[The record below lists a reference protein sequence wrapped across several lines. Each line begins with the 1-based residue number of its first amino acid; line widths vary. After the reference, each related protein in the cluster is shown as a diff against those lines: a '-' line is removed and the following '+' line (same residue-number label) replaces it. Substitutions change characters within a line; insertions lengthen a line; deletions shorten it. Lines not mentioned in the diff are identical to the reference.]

1 MAQKNRKIILSCAI
15 TGSVHTP
22 TMSEY
27 LPITP
32 EQIVDSALEAAEAGA
47 AILHL
52 HARDPENGKPSA
64 DEAHFQQ
71 ICPVLAER
79 TNAILNIT
87 TGGSARMSI
96 EERLAYALKI
106 KPEMC
111 SLNLG
116 SMNFS
121 FHPAAERITN
131 WRYDWEKEY
140 VEGSKNVVFKN
151 TFADI
156 EYILRNLGDAGT
168 RFELECYDVGHLH
181 NLAYFVDRNII
192 KTPLFIQ
199 TIFGILGGLG
209 PDPENLFVMRSTADR
224 LFGRENYQFSVLG
237 AGRHQMSLLTAGAI
251 LGGNVRVGLEDSLYL
266 GPGVKAKSNAE
277 QVKKIRRILEEL
289 SFEIATPAEVRE
301 MLQLKGT
308 ENVRFSSSGS
318 AQSPSGPKSGENVQ
332 RKQG

>member
-32 EQIVDSALEAAEAGA
+32 QQIVDSALEAAQAGA

-52 HARDPENGKPSA
+52 HARHPESGRPSA
-64 DEAHFQQ
+64 DPAHFQQ

-79 TNAILNIT
+79 TDAILNIT
-87 TGGSARMSI
+87 TGGSARMTI
-96 EERLAYALKI
+96 EERLGYSLKV

-121 FHPAAERITN
+121 FHPVAERITE

-140 VEGSKNVVFKN
+140 VEGSKDIVFRN

-156 EYILRNLGDAGT
+156 EYIVRHLGEEGT
-168 RFELECYDVGHLH
+168 RFELECYDVGHLY
-181 NLAYFVDRNII
+181 NLAYFVDRKLIAPPI
-192 KTPLFIQ
+192 FIQ
-199 TIFGILGGLG
+199 AIFGILGGLG
-209 PDPENLFVMRSTADR
+209 PDPENLFMMRSTADR
-224 LFGRENYQFSVLG
+224 LFGRENYQFSILG
-237 AGRHQMSLLTAGAI
+237 AGRHQMSLLTVGAI
-251 LGGNVRVGLEDSLYL
+251 LGANVRVGLEDSLFL
-266 GPGVKAKSNAE
+266 GPGQKAKSNAE
-277 QVKKIRRILEEL
+277 QVGKIRRILEEL
-289 SFEIATPAEVRE
+289 SFEIATPSEVRE
-301 MLQLKGT
+301 MLHLKGK
-308 ENVRFSSSGS
+308 ENVHFSSS
-318 AQSPSGPKSGENVQ
+318 AQSTQQGEAQ
-332 RKQG
+332 RAIG

>member
-1 MAQKNRKIILSCAI
+1 MANKNRKIILSCAI

-32 EQIVDSALEAAEAGA
+32 QQIVDSALEAAQAGA

-52 HARDPENGKPSA
+52 HARDPKNGKPSA
-64 DEAHFQQ
+64 DPAHFQL

-79 TNAILNIT
+79 TDAILNIT
-87 TGGSARMSI
+87 TGGSSRMKI
-96 EERLAYALKI
+96 EERLGYPMKV

-121 FHPAAERITN
+121 FHPVAERITE
-131 WRYDWEKEY
+131 WRYDWEREY
-140 VEGSKNVVFKN
+140 VEGSKDVVFRN

-156 EYILRNLGDAGT
+156 EYILGNLRKEGT
-168 RFELECYDVGHLH
+168 RFELECYDVGHLY
-181 NLAYFVDRNII
+181 NLAYFVDRHLI
-192 KTPLFIQ
+192 TPPIFIQ
-199 TIFGILGGLG
+199 AIFGILGGLG

-224 LFGRENYQFSVLG
+224 LFGRENYQFSILG
-237 AGRHQMSLLTAGAI
+237 AGRHQMSLLTVGAI
-251 LGGNVRVGLEDSLYL
+251 LGANVRVGLEDSLYL

-277 QVKKIRRILEEL
+277 QVRKIRRILEEL
-289 SFEIATPAEVRE
+289 SFEIATPSEVRE
-301 MLQLKGT
+301 MLQLKGKQ
-308 ENVRFSSSGS
+308 NVQFSSS
-318 AQSPSGPKSGENVQ
+318 AQSLGDARAG
-332 RKQG
+332 GH